1 MRILLFP
8 GGTKMNNK
16 AISNKT
22 FWIGWIAVFVVMQV
36 YGYLVHEVGLSET
49 YQSLAAVFRPEEEMA
64 SMMWI
69 MMVGGV
75 FSLLLF
81 CYIFTLGHE
90 GKGVMEGVRYGAL
103 IGVFVSIIS
112 AVDSYVIYPLTGEL
126 AVIWFVTGIIGFVI
140 AGAVFAAIY
149 KPSA

>member
-1 MRILLFP
+1 M
-8 GGTKMNNK
+8 TNK
-16 AISNKT
+16 ALSNKT
-22 FWIGWIAVFVVMQV
+22 FWIGWIVVFVVMQV

-49 YQSLAAVFRPEEEMA
+49 YESLASVFRPAAEME

-81 CYIFTLGHE
+81 CYIFTMGYE

-112 AVDSYVIYPLTGEL
+112 ALDSYVIYPLTGEL
-126 AVIWFVTGIIGFVI
+126 AVIWFITGVLAFIIS
-140 AGAVFAAIY
+140 GAVFAAIY
-149 KPSA
+149 KPSSA

>member
-1 MRILLFP
+1 M
-8 GGTKMNNK
+8 TNK
-16 AISNKT
+16 ALSNKT
-22 FWIGWIAVFVVMQV
+22 FWIGWIVVFVVMQA

-49 YQSLAAVFRPEEEMA
+49 YQSLASIFRPQEEMA
-64 SMMWI
+64 SMMWM

-81 CYIFTLGHE
+81 CYIFTWGHE

-103 IGVFVSIIS
+103 IGVFASIIS

-126 AVIWFVTGIIGFVI
+126 AVIWFVTGVVAFIIS
-140 AGAVFAAIY
+140 GAVFAAIY
-149 KPSA
+149 KPSLA

>member
-1 MRILLFP
+1 M
-8 GGTKMNNK
+8 TNK
-16 AISNKT
+16 ALSNKT
-22 FWIGWIAVFVVMQV
+22 FWTGWIVVFVVMQV

-49 YQSLAAVFRPEEEMA
+49 YESLASVFRPAAEME

-81 CYIFTLGHE
+81 CYIFTMGYE

-126 AVIWFVTGIIGFVI
+126 AVIWFITGVLAFIIS
-140 AGAVFAAIY
+140 GAVFAAIY
-149 KPSA
+149 KPSSA

>member
-1 MRILLFP
+1 M
-8 GGTKMNNK
+8 TNK
-16 AISNKT
+16 ALSNKT

-36 YGYLVHEVGLSET
+36 YGYVVHEVGLSEM
-49 YQSLAAVFRPEEEMA
+49 YQSLASAFRPSEEMD
-64 SMMWI
+64 SLMWM

-81 CYIFTLGHE
+81 CYIFTMGYE

-112 AVDSYVIYPLTGEL
+112 SVDSYVIYPLTGEL
-126 AVIWFVTGIIGFVI
+126 AVIWFVTGVIGFI
-140 AGAVFAAIY
+140 ISGAVFAVLY
-149 KPSA
+149 KPSSA

>member
-1 MRILLFP
+1 M
-8 GGTKMNNK
+8 TNK
-16 AISNKT
+16 ALSNKT
-22 FWIGWIAVFVVMQV
+22 FWIGWVVVFVVMQI

-49 YQSLAAVFRPEEEMA
+49 YQSLASVFRPQAEME
-64 SMMWI
+64 SMMWM

-81 CYIFTLGHE
+81 CYIFTWGYE
-90 GKGVMEGVRYGAL
+90 GKGIMEGVRYGAL

-126 AVIWFVTGIIGFVI
+126 AVIWFVTGVI
-140 AGAVFAAIY
+140 AFMISGAIFAAIY
-149 KPSA
+149 KPASG

>member
-1 MRILLFP
+1 M
-8 GGTKMNNK
+8 TNK
-16 AISNKT
+16 ALSNKT
-22 FWIGWIAVFVVMQV
+22 FWIGWVVVFVVMQM

-49 YQSLAAVFRPEEEMA
+49 YQSLASVFRPQAEME
-64 SMMWI
+64 SMMWM

-81 CYIFTLGHE
+81 CYIFTWGYE
-90 GKGVMEGVRYGAL
+90 GKGIMEGVRYGAL

-126 AVIWFVTGIIGFVI
+126 AVIWFVTGVI
-140 AGAVFAAIY
+140 AFMISGAIFAAIY
-149 KPSA
+149 KPASG